1 MEIHQ
6 SLIAKPS
13 CLAIDPARNVQYGHP
28 AWEILIAPEQPDAD
42 HRRDRAVNDAQ
53 ASNGRRIRSREEN
66 RMAQG
71 SRKTGWLLAAASA
84 LALGT
89 AAAPAQ
95 AQQDGVIRIGV
106 TIRMIVENGLKYGQM
121 LKDELDAANA
131 AGGING
137 KRLEVVLLDDECK
150 PDKGIAN
157 VNRFIHQ
164 NRVHLVIGST
174 CSSVSLP
181 MVDITA
187 KEEVPQIVPH
197 STNANITRK
206 NSAWVFRTAVSE
218 RFYASVHAKYLSE
231 NVGKK
236 VAYLYTNDGAAV
248 GFAKDYMAFM
258 KKNYNI
264 DPAYEAQMQ
273 ETDLDFR
280 AHLLRIKS
288 LGVEVLAI
296 GGQADAIARISQQ
309 SIEVGIPSRVRRVA
323 ASAASNAPVPELA
336 GDAAVGLT
344 YAAAFNCNDEREVAK
359 KFVSMVREKYKVR
372 CPDHDFSQAYETA
385 QLVKL
390 ALGNARLGLTDATL
404 KADRAAIR
412 DALAGIRNYSGLASG
427 PINFC
432 ADPTPQ
438 CRDGNRTG
446 ILVEYTKGGKDFDSR
461 VLARVSFDAD
471 FGL

>member
-1 MEIHQ
+1 MI
-6 SLIAKPS
+6 SYLR
-13 CLAIDPARNVQYGHP
+13 PA
-28 AWEILIAPEQPDAD
+28 
-42 HRRDRAVNDAQ
+42 
-53 ASNGRRIRSREEN
+53 
-66 RMAQG
+66 
-71 SRKTGWLLAAASA
+71 A
-84 LALGT
+84 LAPLAVALSMGT
-89 AAAPAQ
+89 MSAPAQ
-95 AQQDGVIRIGV
+95 AQQDGVIRIGI

-121 LKDELDAANA
+121 AKDELEAVNA

-137 KRLEVVLLDDECK
+137 KKVEVILLDDECK

-164 NRVHLVIGST
+164 HKVHLVMGST

-181 MVDITA
+181 MVDVTA

-197 STNANITRK
+197 STNTNITK
-206 NSAWVFRTAVSE
+206 KGSAWVFRTSVSE

-236 VAYLYTNDGAAV
+236 VAYLYTTDGAGI
-248 GFAKDYMAFM
+248 GFAKDYMSFM
-258 KKNYNI
+258 KKTYNV

-280 AHLLRIKS
+280 SHLLKIKS
-288 LGVEVLAI
+288 LNPEVLAI
-296 GGQADAIARISQQ
+296 GGQLDAIARITQQ
-309 SIEVGIPSRVRRVA
+309 SYEVGIPSKVRRVA

-336 GDAAVGLT
+336 GDAAKGLT
-344 YAAAFNCNDEREVAK
+344 FAAAFTCKDDRPVAQA
-359 KFVSMVREKYKVR
+359 FVKMVNEKYKVR

-385 QLVKL
+385 QLIKL
-390 ALGNARLGLTDATL
+390 ALSNAKLGLTEATL
-404 KADRAAIR
+404 KADRTAIR
-412 DALAGIRNYSGLASG
+412 DAIAGIKNYSGLASG
-427 PINFC
+427 PISFC

-446 ILVEYTKGGKDFDSR
+446 ILVEYTKGGKDYDMAL
-461 VLARVSFDAD
+461 LARVSFDAD